1 MFDKKFN
8 KNKNKKIQFMKK
20 LFITALVAVAISVS
34 SFANGTNVTIMV
46 MNHFSSDFR
55 GAENVKW
62 TVTSKFTKAV
72 FEMDDKKME
81 AFYSTNGEFMGASS
95 AIHFSKLPKKAIKK
109 LAVQYPAAVYKLEE
123 CIEFTNAEE
132 EKNYYV
138 SYLTEK
144 GKVILQINSFGDI
157 SFFK

>member
-1 MFDKKFN
+1 
-8 KNKNKKIQFMKK
+8 MKK
-20 LFITALVAVAISVS
+20 LFITAFFAVAISVS
-34 SFANGTNVTIMV
+34 SFANVSHVNIVV

-55 GAENVKW
+55 GAENVNW

-72 FEMDDKKME
+72 FELDDKKME
-81 AFYSTNGEFMGASS
+81 AFYSTNGDFMGVST

-109 LAVQYPAAVYKLEE
+109 LAIQYPPAIYKLQE
-123 CIEFTNAEE
+123 CIEFTNTEE

-138 SYLTEK
+138 SFLTEK
-144 GKVILQINSFGDI
+144 GKVILQINSYGDI

>member
-1 MFDKKFN
+1 
-8 KNKNKKIQFMKK
+8 MKK
-20 LFITALVAVAISVS
+20 LFITAFFAVAISVS
-34 SFANGTNVTIMV
+34 SFANVSHVNIVV

-55 GAENVKW
+55 GAENVNW

-72 FEMDDKKME
+72 FELDDKKME
-81 AFYSTNGEFMGASS
+81 AFYSTNGEFMGVST

-109 LAVQYPAAVYKLEE
+109 LAIQYPPAIYKLQE
-123 CIEFTNAEE
+123 CIEFTNTEE

-138 SYLTEK
+138 SFLTEK
-144 GKVILQINSFGDI
+144 GKVILQINSYGDI

>member
-1 MFDKKFN
+1 
-8 KNKNKKIQFMKK
+8 MKK
-20 LFITALVAVAISVS
+20 LFITALVAVSISVS

-72 FEMDDKKME
+72 FEMEGKKME
-81 AFYSTNGEFMGASS
+81 AFYNTSGEFVGISS
-95 AIHFSKLPKKAIKK
+95 AIHFAKLPKKAIKA
-109 LAVQYPAAVYKLEE
+109 LAVQYPPAIYKLEE
-123 CIEFTNAEE
+123 CIEFTNADE

-138 SYLTEK
+138 SFLTEK
-144 GKVILQINSFGDI
+144 GKVIVQINSYGNI